1 MSHRKTVK
9 SFLNYNAQIKV
20 YLHFDSYNLSYLE
33 RFLDDSNFRLYI
45 TEIYLRGRTEQFY
58 YIPRVRLKIGAVLWK
73 MVKKTF
79 LHNVKTTR
87 ERRVGTTNVCRWT
100 NFEMTNG
107 PFLNFFTKSLIGI
120 AQPIELLNH
129 FYRRQ
134 KRK

>member
-45 TEIYLRGRTEQFY
+45 TEIYLSDRTEQFN

-87 ERRVGTTNVCRWT
+87 ERRVGTTNV
-100 NFEMTNG
+100 
-107 PFLNFFTKSLIGI
+107 
-120 AQPIELLNH
+120 
-129 FYRRQ
+129 
-134 KRK
+134 